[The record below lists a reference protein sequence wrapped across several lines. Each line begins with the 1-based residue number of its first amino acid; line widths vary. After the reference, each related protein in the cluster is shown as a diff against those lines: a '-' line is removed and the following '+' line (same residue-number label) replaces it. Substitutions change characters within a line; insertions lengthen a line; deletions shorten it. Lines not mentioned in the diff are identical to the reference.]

1 MKHKNT
7 FIHAANG
14 IGHTFRNEM
23 NFRIHVLATILVT
36 GAGVVLHISNVEWL
50 FVIGCC
56 MLVLSLELLNT
67 ALENVC
73 DIVSEEYHP
82 IIKIVKDTAAGAV
95 LICAFGSVVTALLIF
110 APKIIHLIK

>member
-14 IGHTFRNEM
+14 IVHAFKAEM
-23 NFRIHVLATILVT
+23 NFRIHVLATLLVT
-36 GAGVVLHISNVEWL
+36 VSGVVLTISKVEWL

-67 ALENVC
+67 AIENVC
-73 DIVSEEYHP
+73 DIVCEEYHP
-82 IIKIVKDTAAGAV
+82 IIKIIKDIAAGAV
-95 LICAFGSVVTALLIF
+95 LVSAAGSVVTGIIIF
-110 APKIIHLIK
+110 LPKLIHLIK